1 MLINWW
7 QYLNNIFF
15 KSKIKTVFMFE
26 MFQLPFMVQ
35 AFTAAVIT
43 GILLSYMGVHVVGR
57 GIVFVDLALG
67 QISSLGVA
75 FAAFI
80 GTGLT
85 SIPLIFTLVGAL
97 LMSFINIKDKRLK
110 QEAIIGILYAF
121 ASALTVLLISKTA
134 HGDSDIQEVL
144 FGNILSVSWGQIS
157 SIGIVFGAIL
167 LVQIIFFRKFFALTE
182 SFENGVN
189 HLVGIFNIWNF
200 LFYISIGLAIVFAV
214 KINGVIPVFS
224 YLIIPAVSAIMLTKN
239 KAAVLII
246 AIIIS
251 VLGGFFGLNFSFHYD
266 FPAGS
271 SIVVV
276 LGGIFILASIYRI
289 IKGITSK
296 KESSTAV
303 L

>member
-1 MLINWW
+1 
-7 QYLNNIFF
+7 
-15 KSKIKTVFMFE
+15 MFQ

-35 AFTAAVIT
+35 AFSAALFT
-43 GILLSYMGVHVVGR
+43 GILLSYLGVHVVGR

-80 GTGLT
+80 GTGVT
-85 SIPLIFTLVGAL
+85 SIPLIFTLSGAL
-97 LMSFINIKDKRLK
+97 LMSFINIRDKRLK
-110 QEAIIGILYAF
+110 QEAVIGILYAF

-144 FGNILSVSWGQIS
+144 FGNILSVSWTQITT
-157 SIGIVFGAIL
+157 IGIVFGAIL
-167 LVQIIFFRKFFALTE
+167 LVQLVFFNKFFALTE

-189 HLVGIFNIWNF
+189 HLIGIFNIWNF
-200 LFYISIGLAIVFAV
+200 LFYISIGLAIVYAV

-224 YLIIPAVSAIMLTKN
+224 YLIIPAVSAIMISKN
-239 KAAVLII
+239 KTAVLVI

-251 VLGGFFGLNFSFHYD
+251 ILGGFFGLNFSFHYD

-276 LGGIFILASIYRI
+276 LGGIFILSALYRI
-289 IKGITSK
+289 IKGAISK
-296 KESSTAV
+296 KQTDKEQELSIN
-303 L
+303 

>member
-1 MLINWW
+1 
-7 QYLNNIFF
+7 
-15 KSKIKTVFMFE
+15 MFE

-35 AFTAAVIT
+35 AFAAAVIT
-43 GILLSYMGVHVVGR
+43 GILLSYLGVHVVGR

-80 GTGLT
+80 GTGIT

-97 LMSFINIKDKRLK
+97 LMSFINISDKRLK

-121 ASALTVLLISKTA
+121 TSALTVLLISKTP

-144 FGNILSVSWGQIS
+144 FGNILSVSWDQIKVL
-157 SIGIVFGAIL
+157 GLVFGTIVL
-167 LVQIIFFRKFFALTE
+167 LQLVFFKKFFSLTK
-182 SFENGVN
+182 SFENGEN
-189 HLVGIFNIWNF
+189 HLIGIFNIWNF

-224 YLIIPAVSAIMLTKN
+224 YLIIPAVSAIMLSKN
-239 KAAVLII
+239 NAVVF
-246 AIIIS
+246 IIS
-251 VLGGFFGLNFSFHYD
+251 VIISILASFLGLSFSFHYD

-271 SIVVV
+271 SIVAV
-276 LGGIFILASIYRI
+276 LGGIFIVVSVFRI
-289 IKGITSK
+289 VLGLTQK
-296 KESSTAV
+296 KVA
-303 L
+303 

>member
-1 MLINWW
+1 
-7 QYLNNIFF
+7 
-15 KSKIKTVFMFE
+15 MFE
-26 MFQLPFMVQ
+26 MFQLSFMVQ
-35 AFTAAVIT
+35 AFIAALIT
-43 GILLSYMGVHVVGR
+43 GAVLSYLGVHVVGR

-85 SIPLIFTLVGAL
+85 SIPLIFTLAGAL
-97 LMSFINIKDKRLK
+97 LMSFINIRDKRLK

-121 ASALTVLLISKTA
+121 ASALTVLFISKTP

-157 SIGIVFGAIL
+157 TLGIVFGIIAL
-167 LVQIIFFRKFFALTE
+167 LQLVFFNKFFGLTK
-182 SFENGVN
+182 SFENGEN
-189 HLVGIFNIWNF
+189 HLIGIFNIWNF

-224 YLIIPAVSAIMLTKN
+224 FLIIPAVSAIMLTKN
-239 KAAVLII
+239 NLAVFII
-246 AIIIS
+246 ALIIS
-251 VLGGFFGLNFSFHYD
+251 VLASFFGLNFSFHYD

-271 SIVVV
+271 SIVAI
-276 LGGIFILASIYRI
+276 LGVIFILASLY
-289 IKGITSK
+289 KMLG
-296 KESSTAV
+296 AV
-303 L
+303 LTRKSPAA

>member
-1 MLINWW
+1 
-7 QYLNNIFF
+7 
-15 KSKIKTVFMFE
+15 MFE

-35 AFTAAVIT
+35 AFAAAVIT
-43 GILLSYMGVHVVGR
+43 GILLSYLGVHVVGR

-85 SIPLIFTLVGAL
+85 TIPLVFTLVGAL
-97 LMSFINIKDKRLK
+97 LMSFINIRDKRLK

-144 FGNILSVSWGQIS
+144 FGNILSVSWEQITD
-157 SIGIVFGAIL
+157 IGIVFGAIL
-167 LVQIIFFRKFFALTE
+167 LVQVIFFRKFFALTE
-182 SFENGVN
+182 SFENGEN

-224 YLIIPAVSAIMLTKN
+224 YLIIPAVSAIMLAKS

-276 LGGIFILASIYRI
+276 LGGIFILASLYRI
-289 IKGITSK
+289 ITGFANK
-296 KESSTAV
+296 KQTAV
-303 L
+303 N

>member
-1 MLINWW
+1 
-7 QYLNNIFF
+7 
-15 KSKIKTVFMFE
+15 MFE

-35 AFTAAVIT
+35 AFAAAVIT
-43 GILLSYMGVHVVGR
+43 GVLLSYLGVHVVGR

-85 SIPLIFTLVGAL
+85 TIPLVFTLAGAL

-121 ASALTVLLISKTA
+121 TSALTVLLISKTA

-144 FGNILSVSWGQIS
+144 FGNILSVSWQQII
-157 SIGIVFGAIL
+157 SIGIVAGAIL
-167 LVQIIFFRKFFALTE
+167 LIQLIFFRKFSTLTE

-189 HLVGIFNIWNF
+189 HLIGIFNVWNF

-214 KINGVIPVFS
+214 RINGVIPVFS

-239 KAAVLII
+239 KAAVLMI
-246 AIIIS
+246 AMIIS
-251 VLGGFFGLNFSFHYD
+251 IVGGFFGLSLSFHYD

-276 LGGIFILASIYRI
+276 LGGIFILASVYRI
-289 IKGITSK
+289 IWGISHKSK
-296 KESSTAV
+296 TDDIQV
-303 L
+303 RP

>member
-1 MLINWW
+1 
-7 QYLNNIFF
+7 
-15 KSKIKTVFMFE
+15 MFE

-35 AFTAAVIT
+35 AFIAAVIT

-80 GTGLT
+80 GTGVT
-85 SIPLIFTLVGAL
+85 SIPLIFTLAGAL
-97 LMSFINIKDKRLK
+97 LMSFINIRDKRLK
-110 QEAIIGILYAF
+110 QEAVIGILYAF
-121 ASALTVLLISKTA
+121 TSALTVLLISKTA

-144 FGNILSVSWGQIS
+144 FGNILSVSWGQITS
-157 SIGIVFGAIL
+157 LGIVFGTIL
-167 LVQIIFFRKFFALTE
+167 LIQLMFFKKFSLLTE
-182 SFENGVN
+182 SFENGEN
-189 HLVGIFNIWNF
+189 HLVGIFNLWNF

-246 AIIIS
+246 AIVIS
-251 VLGGFFGLNFSFHYD
+251 ILGGFFGLNFSFHYD

-276 LGGIFILASIYRI
+276 LGGIFLLTAVYRI
-289 IKGITSK
+289 IKGVVK
-296 KESSTAV
+296 RGRN
-303 L
+303 

>member
-1 MLINWW
+1 
-7 QYLNNIFF
+7 
-15 KSKIKTVFMFE
+15 MFD

-35 AFTAAVIT
+35 AFAAAIIT
-43 GILLSYMGVHVVGR
+43 GILLSYLGVHVVGR

-67 QISSLGVA
+67 QISSMGVA

-97 LMSFINIKDKRLK
+97 LMSFINIRDKRLK

-121 ASALTVLLISKTA
+121 ASSLTVLLISKTP

-144 FGNILSVSWGQIS
+144 FGNILSVSWQQIATL
-157 SIGIVFGAIL
+157 GIVFGAIAL
-167 LVQIIFFRKFFALTE
+167 MHLIFYKKFFALTE
-182 SFENGVN
+182 SFENGEN

-224 YLIIPAVSAIMLTKN
+224 YLIIPAVSAILISKN
-239 KAAVLII
+239 KITVIIIALII
-246 AIIIS
+246 SIIAS
-251 VLGGFFGLNFSFHYD
+251 FFGLDFSFHYD

-271 SIVVV
+271 SIVTI
-276 LGGIFILASIYRI
+276 LGIIFILAAIYNI
-289 IKGITSK
+289 AKGAGKKSK
-296 KESSTAV
+296 SAGH
-303 L
+303 

>member
-1 MLINWW
+1 
-7 QYLNNIFF
+7 
-15 KSKIKTVFMFE
+15 MFH

-35 AFTAAVIT
+35 AFSAAVIT
-43 GILLSYMGVHVVGR
+43 GVLLSYLGVHVVGR

-85 SIPLIFTLVGAL
+85 SIPLIFTLAGAL
-97 LMSFINIKDKRLK
+97 LMSFINIRDKRLK

-144 FGNILSVSWGQIS
+144 FGNILSVSWEQIRLVS
-157 SIGIVFGAIL
+157 IVFGAIL
-167 LVQIIFFRKFFALTE
+167 LLQLVFFRKFFDLTE
-182 SFENGVN
+182 SFENGIN
-189 HLVGIFNIWNF
+189 HLVGIFNVWNF

-224 YLIIPAVSAIMLTKN
+224 YLIIPAVSAIMITKN
-239 KAAVLII
+239 KTAVLII
-246 AIIIS
+246 AILISII
-251 VLGGFFGLNFSFHYD
+251 GGFFGLNFSFHYD

-276 LGGIFILASIYRI
+276 LGALFLLAAIYRI
-289 IKGITSK
+289 INDFGTK
-296 KESSTAV
+296 KNHGEKFIISS
-303 L
+303 

>member
-1 MLINWW
+1 
-7 QYLNNIFF
+7 
-15 KSKIKTVFMFE
+15 MFE

-35 AFTAAVIT
+35 AFAAAVIT
-43 GILLSYMGVHVVGR
+43 GILLSYLGVHVVGR

-97 LMSFINIKDKRLK
+97 LMSFINIRDKRLK

-121 ASALTVLLISKTA
+121 SSALTVLLISKTP

-144 FGNILSVSWGQIS
+144 FGNILSVSWET
-157 SIGIVFGAIL
+157 IGFMGWVFGAIA
-167 LVQIIFFRKFFALTE
+167 LVQVVFFKKFFSLTK
-182 SFENGVN
+182 SFENGEN
-189 HLVGIFNIWNF
+189 HLIGIFNVWNF

-214 KINGVIPVFS
+214 RINGVIPVFS
-224 YLIIPAVSAIMLTKN
+224 YLIVPAVSAIMLTKSN
-239 KAAVLII
+239 KWIFVI
-246 AIIIS
+246 AITIS
-251 VLGGFFGLNFSFHYD
+251 ILAGFFGLSFSFKYD

-271 SIVVV
+271 SIVAI
-276 LGGIFILASIYRI
+276 LGGIFILASAY
-289 IKGITSK
+289 KITRSAFTK
-296 KESSTAV
+296 AST
-303 L
+303 

>member
-1 MLINWW
+1 
-7 QYLNNIFF
+7 
-15 KSKIKTVFMFE
+15 MFD

-35 AFTAAVIT
+35 AFSAAIIT
-43 GILLSYMGVHVVGR
+43 GILLSYLGVHVVGR

-75 FAAFI
+75 FGAFI

-85 SIPLIFTLVGAL
+85 SIPLIFTLTGAL
-97 LMSFINIKDKRLK
+97 LMSFINIRDKRLK

-121 ASALTVLLISKTA
+121 TSSLTVLLISKTP

-144 FGNILSVSWGQIS
+144 FGNILSVSWQQI
-157 SIGIVFGAIL
+157 ITLGIVFGAIAL
-167 LVQIIFFRKFFALTE
+167 MHLVFFRKFFALTE
-182 SFENGVN
+182 SFENGEN

-224 YLIIPAVSAIMLTKN
+224 YLIIPAVSAILISKKKVT
-239 KAAVLII
+239 VIII
-246 AIIIS
+246 AFIIS
-251 VLGGFFGLNFSFHYD
+251 ILAGFFGLNFSFHYD

-271 SIVVV
+271 SIVTV
-276 LGGIFILASIYRI
+276 LGIIFILAAVYNM
-289 IKGITSK
+289 IKRKSTSTQK
-296 KESSTAV
+296 V
-303 L
+303 

>member
-1 MLINWW
+1 
-7 QYLNNIFF
+7 
-15 KSKIKTVFMFE
+15 MFE

-35 AFTAAVIT
+35 AFAAAVIT

-85 SIPLIFTLVGAL
+85 SIPLIFTLSGAL
-97 LMSFINIKDKRLK
+97 LMSFINIRDKRLK

-121 ASALTVLLISKTA
+121 ASALTVLFISKTA

-144 FGNILSVSWGQIS
+144 FGNILSVSWQQITS
-157 SIGIVFGAIL
+157 LAIVFGGIL
-167 LVQIIFFRKFFALTE
+167 LVQLVFFRKFFALTE

-224 YLIIPAVSAIMLTKN
+224 YLIIPAVSAIMIAKN
-239 KAAVLII
+239 KTAVLLT
-246 AIIIS
+246 AMVIS
-251 VLGGFFGLNFSFHYD
+251 ILGSFFGLYFSFHYD

-271 SIVVV
+271 SVVV
-276 LGGIFILASIYRI
+276 ILGGIFILSSIFRI
-289 IKGITSK
+289 ISGALNK
-296 KESSTAV
+296 KY
-303 L
+303 

>member
-1 MLINWW
+1 
-7 QYLNNIFF
+7 
-15 KSKIKTVFMFE
+15 MFE

-35 AFTAAVIT
+35 AFAAAAIT
-43 GILLSYMGVHVVGR
+43 GILLSYLGVHVVGR

-97 LMSFINIKDKRLK
+97 LMSFINIRDKRLK

-121 ASALTVLLISKTA
+121 ASALTVLFISKTP

-144 FGNILSVSWGQIS
+144 FGNILSISWQQIATV
-157 SIGIVFGAIL
+157 GIVFGAIAL
-167 LVQIIFFRKFFALTE
+167 MHLVFARKFFALTE
-182 SFENGVN
+182 SFENGEN

-224 YLIIPAVSAIMLTKN
+224 YLIIPAVSAIMITKN
-239 KAAVLII
+239 KTLVII
-246 AIIIS
+246 LAIIMS
-251 VLGGFFGLNFSFHYD
+251 VLAGFFGLNFSFKYD
-266 FPAGS
+266 FPAGP
-271 SIVVV
+271 SIVAI
-276 LGGIFILASIYRI
+276 LGGIFILSALIRLLNTLMNR
-289 IKGITSK
+289 KH
-296 KESSTAV
+296 V
-303 L
+303 PR